1 MSTTELY
8 FEYVVIGFETLLWIL
23 LLFFSIIGEG
33 MIKFIKYGISNLLT
47 TAIIIC
53 ACYILGL
60 ITDRVADKIFEKRKN
75 KIKNEFTTKAQTSL
89 IIWEKHSEFT
99 YAKFTLSRIR
109 ILRSSILNCII
120 IGSFATYISLI
131 IYKNIKLSIAIVLLS
146 ILLSYASSIG
156 HTNLLRNY
164 YQKTSALERGTS
176 QTIIRT

>member
-23 LLFFSIIGEG
+23 LLFFSIIGED
-33 MIKFIKYGISNLLT
+33 MFELIKFGISNLLT
-47 TAIIIC
+47 SAIIIC

-75 KIKNEFTTKAQTSL
+75 KIKNEFNTKAQTSL
-89 IIWEKHSEFT
+89 IIWEKHSEFA

-120 IGSFATYISLI
+120 IGIFGTYITFV
-131 IYKNIKLSIAIVLLS
+131 IYKNLKLSIVIVLLS
-146 ILLSYASSIG
+146 ILLSGASNIG
-156 HTNLLRNY
+156 HTNLLKNY
-164 YQKTSALERGTS
+164 YQKTSALEKGAL
-176 QTIIRT
+176 QTIIKI